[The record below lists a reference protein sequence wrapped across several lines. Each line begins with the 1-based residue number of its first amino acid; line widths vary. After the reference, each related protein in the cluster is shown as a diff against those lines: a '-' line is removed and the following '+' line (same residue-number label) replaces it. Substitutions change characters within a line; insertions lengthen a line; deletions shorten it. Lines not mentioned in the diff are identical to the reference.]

1 MFYDNLKYLCDK
13 NNTTPTTVIK
23 QLGLS
28 TGSITNWKK
37 GITPTGDIIMRFA
50 EHFDVSADFLL
61 TGVEDKSDECTSLS
75 TKELLNYYN
84 HLSETEQ
91 NIILHKTAEL
101 YYERMRQEELKKMK

>member
-13 NNTTPTTVIK
+13 KNTTPTTVIK

-37 GITPTGDIIMRFA
+37 GITPTGDIVMRFA
-50 EHFDVSADFLL
+50 EHFDVSTDFLL
-61 TGVEDKSDECTSLS
+61 TGIEDNPDENASLN

-84 HLSETEQ
+84 YLSESEQ

-101 YYERMRQEELKKMK
+101 YYERMRQAELKKD